1 MLKSP
6 AVTFALTSPMGTFNN
21 WELANAFRSIPSKM
35 LEAFMLLYNFMILL
49 NKIVAKIAF
58 TGMILVHSQASV

>member
-6 AVTFALTSPMGTFNN
+6 AITFALTTPMGTFND

-35 LEAFMLLYNFMILL
+35 LAAFMLLYNFMIFF

-58 TGMILVHSQASV
+58 HWNDTPT